1 MEEIIIVKYL
11 DAKLKRL
18 VKLLHNKKYF
28 AIKENAKKY
37 VAKIYTF
44 IYTIPSLPM
53 RYCTNNNYGKYY
65 AICKMN
71 ANTTY
76 YITYDFEN
84 EFYLVKNIFSNH
96 EKEYALFIK

>member
-1 MEEIIIVKYL
+1 MEKIKVTTFLIG
-11 DAKLKRL
+11 KLNRL
-18 VKLLHNKKYF
+18 VTVLYKKEYF
-28 AIKENAKKY
+28 GFLSTSEKY